1 MAENEKLVIS
11 GLTKKF
17 TNGFKAIDRLSL
29 DILKGEITILL
40 GHNGAG
46 KTTTL

>member
-1 MAENEKLVIS
+1 MIDNEKVVIS
-11 GLTKKF
+11 GLNKKF
-17 TNGFKAIDRLSL
+17 PNGFKAVDRLSI
-29 DILKGEITILL
+29 DILKGEIMILL

>member
-1 MAENEKLVIS
+1 MSDNEKVVIS

-17 TNGFKAIDRLSL
+17 TNSFKAVDRLSL